1 MATKKT
7 KAVAKKGKTVSKK
20 TAKGTNTGRGK
31 LAKVKLTTVQG
42 FLKRGFTVGQ
52 VAKKLGCARFSLY
65 QKFGKGMK
73 GISTRGNRVTKAI

>member
-7 KAVAKKGKTVSKK
+7 KAVAKKVASKK

-31 LAKVKLTTVQG
+31 LAKVKLTTVQSY
-42 FLKRGFTVGQ
+42 LKKGFTVGQ